1 MDLGSIVRRNGD
13 PGWRLP
19 FSSRPSPKHF
29 SSSNVL
35 PLSMNWITWAAVPIL
50 VLVFWIYTALLS
62 ESFPTLKGKRILLL
76 IAHPDDEAM
85 FFAPALLSLTRP
97 ELGNHIKILCLS
109 SGNADGLG
117 ETRKRE
123 LVKSA
128 MILGLRSED
137 DTLVIE
143 DANFPDSMT
152 TPWNP
157 RLISNLLISAFAPK
171 IANMPADKAPEAS
184 VDILITFDANGVSS
198 HPNHKS
204 LYEGSKS
211 FLRALM
217 HRHSG
222 WDCPIKLYTL
232 HSTNIVRKYMGI
244 LDAPATILSC
254 ILQRKEA
261 GAYPNP
267 LLFVNGVSKFA
278 QARRAMTTAHKSQM
292 VWFRW
297 GWISVSRYM
306 IINDLKKDK
315 VL

>member
-1 MDLGSIVRRNGD
+1 VEVA
-13 PGWRLP
+13 
-19 FSSRPSPKHF
+19 RPISEHF
-29 SSSNVL
+29 SSINL
-35 PLSMNWITWAAVPIL
+35 FGPAMNWISWAAVPIL
-50 VLVFWIYTALLS
+50 VLVLWLYTASLS
-62 ESFPTLKGKRILLL
+62 QSFPVLKGKRILLL

-85 FFAPALLSLTRP
+85 FFAPTLLSLTRP
-97 ELGNHIKILCLS
+97 GLENHIKILCLS

-117 ETRKRE
+117 ETRKKE

-137 DTLVIE
+137 DILVIE

-152 TPWNP
+152 TTWNA
-157 RLISNLLISAFAPK
+157 RLISNLLTSLFAPNIAK
-171 IANMPADKAPEAS
+171 IPADKAPEAT
-184 VDILITFDANGVSS
+184 VDVLITFDANGVSS

-211 FLRALM
+211 FLKVLM
-217 HRHSG
+217 HRHRG

-232 HSTNIVRKYMGI
+232 HSTNIVRKYMSVF
-244 LDAPATILSC
+244 DAPATMLSC
-254 ILQRKEA
+254 TFRRKEG

-267 LLFVNGVSKFA
+267 LLFVSDVSGFT
-278 QARRAMTTAHKSQM
+278 QAGRAMITAHKSQM

-297 GWISVSRYM
+297 GWISLSRYM
-306 IINDLKKDK
+306 IMNDLKREK